1 MRDLRQMPPLLLVIR
16 NICIQGGA
24 PQEVIEDINDVD
36 DILKQVLVEFHK

>member
-1 MRDLRQMPPLLLVIR
+1 MPPLLLVIR